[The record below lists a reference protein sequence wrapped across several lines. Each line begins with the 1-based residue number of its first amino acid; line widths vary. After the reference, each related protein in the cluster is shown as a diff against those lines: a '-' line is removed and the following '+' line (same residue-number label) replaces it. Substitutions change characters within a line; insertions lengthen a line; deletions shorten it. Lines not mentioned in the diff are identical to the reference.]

1 MGGLHDL
8 QDCYQSIKNLVN
20 KRKYTVVYTT
30 NRKMRSAIKLRN
42 VFTFSTACRQRR
54 CYGTTDFSVRDD
66 SVTLTE
72 PGNFSNSWWPEPS
85 CGATTKKT
93 PVTFHPLDAGR
104 GWCRWR
110 QRNNTLNLLC
120 EYLCTCGGVCVCLP
134 VFVCVCVWRYSKSP
148 NSAAPAVCPSLEKR
162 NGWVPSER
170 ETRREGWGGGG
181 R

>member
-85 CGATTKKT
+85 CGATKKKPQWLST
-93 PVTFHPLDAGR
+93 PSTLEGGDAAGGNATIR
-104 GWCRWR
+104 LIC
-110 QRNNTLNLLC
+110 C
-120 EYLCTCGGVCVCLP
+120 VSTCVPAEVCVCVSL
-134 VFVCVCVWRYSKSP
+134 FLCVCVWRYSKSP